1 MLDAPQR
8 LLFASQPKV
17 CWHTRRRIGSG
28 FHGDRVCIE
37 ARLRA
42 MRPTAVFSS
51 LCKSV
56 AFSHGLISSGP
67 HRRPI
72 IHGSPI
78 LPDVPGDKAQIVVT
92 PPRRP
97 TETIGL
103 GLSDAV

>member
-1 MLDAPQR
+1 
-8 LLFASQPKV
+8 
-17 CWHTRRRIGSG
+17 
-28 FHGDRVCIE
+28 
-37 ARLRA
+37 

-56 AFSHGLISSGP
+56 AFSHELISSAL

-72 IHGSPI
+72 IHGSSA

-103 GLSDAV
+103 GFSAAV